1 MVSDSRRVVESI
13 GLVNMAKLALG
24 TVAFGKDYGVTNEKG
39 IVTQSEL
46 HKILLYCKEQKIL
59 TLDTAAAYGESE
71 SNLGRESDLISDFS
85 IVTKTIPNVAVE
97 QMEGRFLISLR
108 NLKAKKL
115 HGLLVHNPRELLSER
130 GDDIWKL
137 LERLKQNKLVD
148 KIGVSIYTENEIEK
162 IIAKYPIDLIQVPI
176 NVFDQRLLNSGVL
189 SKLKAHGIE
198 IHARSIFLQGIL
210 ITDPQGLPKY
220 FDPYKRTI
228 MNWHQYLSDN
238 NLTPLEGALDF
249 IKNISF
255 IDRII
260 VGVTSLNNLV
270 ELNETFNSLK
280 AKSPI
285 DCKQFSEHDEKLI
298 NPSLWYV

>member
-71 SNLGRESDLISDFS
+71 SNLGRQSDLISDFS